1 MKPFLT
7 VLLIC
12 ALGYMVDHWR
22 DLALRFHG
30 IVPTQVASA
39 AQAPGLI
46 IYGSKSSGAC
56 IQLEHE
62 LDKRHI
68 AYQKKDLSSETNRT
82 ELQDKLLRIGKNGGN
97 ISIPVAEIDGAMYEA
112 VTITEIT
119 KRVH

>member
-7 VLLIC
+7 VFMIC
-12 ALGYMVDHWR
+12 ALGYVVDHWR
-22 DLALRFHG
+22 QLSVRYHSIIPAAALS
-30 IVPTQVASA
+30 TAD
-39 AQAPGLI
+39 APALT

-68 AYQKKDLSSETNRT
+68 AYQKKDLGSDANRT

-97 ISIPVAEIDGAMYEA
+97 IAIPVAEIDGALYEA
-112 VTITEIT
+112 ATINEIT
-119 KRVH
+119 RRVH